1 MLVKVAAR
9 VRGLFAGNYAEN
21 REDEQIHVTNR
32 GEQIIANGLPELT
45 EVVRLGN
52 SWTVNLTT
60 GVAAATALPTT
71 TAMMSLYNAEPGG
84 GKCYAIDS
92 FGYTEAVTDATQN
105 NTSILLAMCNRA
117 PTTVQT
123 DAGIAIR
130 SLSGRSAYD
139 GKARITSAPTVVNDG
154 WNYHGAD
161 AVTPVTVF
169 AGTLWRTTEA
179 KVRGLYL
186 IPPTGGFNIAVIK
199 SVAAAASQ
207 CFPFVRWHEVQLIYR
222 T

>member
-1 MLVKVAAR
+1 MLMKITGR
-9 VRGLFAGNYAEN
+9 VRGLFSGNYPEN
-21 REDEQIHVTNR
+21 REDEQFQLNNR
-32 GEQIIANGLPELT
+32 GEQLVAQGLPELT
-45 EVVRLGN
+45 EIVRLGG
-52 SWTVNLTT
+52 SWQVNLTT

-92 FGYTEAVTDATQN
+92 FGYAEGVTDATQN
-105 NTSILLAMCNRA
+105 DTSILLAMCNKA

-123 DAGIAIR
+123 DAGVAIR
-130 SLSGRSAYD
+130 SLSGRSGYD

-154 WNYHGAD
+154 WNYHGAE
-161 AVTPVTVF
+161 AITPPTVF
-169 AGTLWRTTEA
+169 AGTLWRVTET

-199 SVAAAASQ
+199 SAAAAASQ
-207 CFPFVRWHEVQLIYR
+207 CFPFVRWHEVQLIYK